1 MFKHPTPQKPPK
13 TLETED
19 CIKLLN
25 ELKCEQGTDRQRQ
38 LGIRNH
44 CIALLMLDAG
54 LRVGEVV
61 KLTMGDLY
69 YNSQPVRSII
79 IRKEIS
85 KSKRER
91 QVPVSE
97 RLSEALKNYY
107 PTILARQEITGI
119 THSRI
124 LYECFD
130 FKTTR
135 QVERIISSASMRAL
149 GRPIHPHVLRHTFAS
164 RLMKVCDIRTVQEL
178 LGHKCVSSTQVY
190 THPDEEDKRKAIND
204 VEKNSSS
211 KHD

>member
-1 MFKHPTPQKPPK
+1 MAPK

-25 ELKCEQGTDRQRQ
+25 VLKCEQGTDRQRQ

-61 KLTMGDLY
+61 KLRIGDLFY
-69 YNSQPVRSII
+69 DSLPVRSII

-97 RLSEALKNYY
+97 RLSKALKNCGETIWKGILDL
-107 PTILARQEITGI
+107 PT
-119 THSRI
+119 SRPFYNKSSSTFI
-124 LYECFD
+124 
-130 FKTTR
+130 TTR

-204 VEKNSSS
+204 VEKNSNS

>member
-1 MFKHPTPQKPPK
+1 MTPK

-61 KLTMGDLY
+61 KLRIGDLF

-97 RLSEALKNYY
+97 RLSETLKKCGE
-107 PTILARQEITGI
+107 TIWSSEII
-119 THSRI
+119 TPNSKAFLGGDRSRK
-124 LYECFD
+124 L
-130 FKTTR
+130 TTR
-135 QVERIISSASMRAL
+135 QVERIISSAAERAL

-190 THPDEEDKRKAIND
+190 THPDEEDKRNAINA
-204 VEKNSSS
+204 VEKNH
-211 KHD
+211 KL

>member
-1 MFKHPTPQKPPK
+1 MAPK
-13 TLETED
+13 TLETKD

-61 KLTMGDLY
+61 KLRIGDLF

-91 QVPVSE
+91 QIPVSE
-97 RLSEALKNYY
+97 RLAEALKNCGE
-107 PTILARQEITGI
+107 TIWSGLII
-119 THSRI
+119 NSSSF
-124 LYECFD
+124 CFYNND
-130 FKTTR
+130 AYKSMTTR
-135 QVERIISSASMRAL
+135 QVERIISSAAERAL

-211 KHD
+211 THD

>member
-1 MFKHPTPQKPPK
+1 MTAPK

-61 KLTMGDLY
+61 KLRIGDLF
-69 YNSQPVRSII
+69 YNSLPVRSII

-97 RLSEALKNYY
+97 RLSEALKNCGKILWSKILTY
-107 PTILARQEITGI
+107 PEASVFKS
-119 THSRI
+119 HFPN
-124 LYECFD
+124 CFI
-130 FKTTR
+130 TTR
-135 QVERIISSASMRAL
+135 QIERIISSASMRAL

-190 THPDEEDKRKAIND
+190 THPDEEDKRNAINA
-204 VEKNSSS
+204 VEKNH
-211 KHD
+211 KL